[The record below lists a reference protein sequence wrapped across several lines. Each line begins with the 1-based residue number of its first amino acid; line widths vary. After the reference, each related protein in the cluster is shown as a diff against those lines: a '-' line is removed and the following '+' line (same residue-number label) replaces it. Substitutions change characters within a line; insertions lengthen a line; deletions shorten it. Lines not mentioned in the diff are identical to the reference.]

1 MNTLSNQ
8 DILTEVWEA
17 KDRLSSAFGHDLKA
31 TCGAL
36 YAEQQRHPGDFV
48 NLGSAP
54 RQNQLRQATGEGPT
68 ISPPRHVSRPAA
80 E

>member
-1 MNTLSNQ
+1 MNTSFTQ

-36 YAEQQRHPGDFV
+36 YAEQQRHPRDFV
-48 NLGSAP
+48 NLGTAP
-54 RQNQLRQATGEGPT
+54 RQNKPLLPTGKGST
-68 ISPPRHVSRPAA
+68 VSPPKQFSRPAA

>member
-1 MNTLSNQ
+1 MNTSPTQ
-8 DILTEVWEA
+8 DILTEVWEG

-36 YAEQQRHPGDFV
+36 YAEQQRHPRDFV
-48 NLGSAP
+48 NLGAAP
-54 RQNQLRQATGEGPT
+54 RQYKPLLPTGQDPT
-68 ISPPRHVSRPAA
+68 GSPPKQISRPAA

>member
-1 MNTLSNQ
+1 MNTSSTQ

-17 KDRLSSAFGHDLKA
+17 KDQLSSAFGHDLKA

-36 YAEQQRHPGDFV
+36 YAEQQRHPRDFV
-48 NLGSAP
+48 NLGAAP
-54 RQNQLRQATGEGPT
+54 RQNKPLLPTGNGPAV
-68 ISPPRHVSRPAA
+68 SPPKQFSRPAA

>member
-1 MNTLSNQ
+1 MNTVNTSSNQ

-36 YAEQQRHPGDFV
+36 YAEQQRHSSDFI
-48 NLGSAP
+48 NLGSVP
-54 RQNQLRQATGEGPT
+54 QQKKSLLQTVKV
-68 ISPPRHVSRPAA
+68 ISVNEDAKRGRR
-80 E
+80 

>member
-1 MNTLSNQ
+1 MNTSSTQ
-8 DILTEVWEA
+8 DILSEVWEA

-36 YAEQQRHPGDFV
+36 YAEQQRHPRDFV
-48 NLGSAP
+48 NLGTAP
-54 RQNQLRQATGEGPT
+54 RQKPLLPTGKGFT
-68 ISPPRHVSRPAA
+68 VSPPKQFSRPAA